1 MVLLMKLILSRI
13 KSSQLSNRYKKLIL
27 ILFLVSPALSHSQNS
42 QTFDVYSKNRL
53 NEAVDSLVT
62 LAENSNRAAP
72 FTTLRTD
79 INTVFN
85 SVPAVLKTIDSINA
99 LQNQK
104 TEAFAAFLPKVSVSA
119 GAGTKDQRTTT
130 YSSDGNSSS
139 KSISAS
145 QLIYDFGTST
155 SAYSSA
161 EAKLSATEYAAYTQ
175 RSEILLQMISA
186 TLDYQKSKQS
196 LVFTQGFID
205 TRKDFLEI
213 MRQKEDLGAGSKLDI
228 IRARTKL
235 SEALDELPAAE
246 KKLITSQATYKNLF
260 GFIPKLKEIS
270 YQTPLNLIVEINKK
284 PDDIIA
290 NINAYKEA
298 ENIARSLKED
308 YFASRG
314 RLFGAVTVE
323 ASRTLSRDYP
333 LNQNTVNSA
342 MVVYRAD
349 IFAGFAQSARAKTM
363 ASKAS
368 EAEFERDRVG
378 RDLIK
383 RLEVAQA
390 DVNSTQAAFRT
401 RLDLLK
407 GSQATDIATRELFL
421 LNRGT
426 LTDVFKAQED
436 VFSAAQKL
444 IAADFD
450 RKLAIY
456 TFLHLS
462 DRLIELFDL
471 KI

>member
-1 MVLLMKLILSRI
+1 MKLILSRI

-175 RSEILLQMISA
+175 RSEILLQMINA
-186 TLDYQKSKQS
+186 TLDYQKSNQS
-196 LVFTQGFID
+196 LLFTKGFID

-235 SEALDELPAAE
+235 SEALDELPVAE

-298 ENIARSLKED
+298 DNIARSLKED

-323 ASRTLSRDYP
+323 ASRTLSKDYP
-333 LNQNTVNSA
+333 LNQNTVNTA

-368 EAEFERDRVG
+368 EAEFERDRVR
-378 RDLIK
+378 RDLIR

-450 RKLAIY
+450 RKIAIY

>member
-235 SEALDELPAAE
+235 SEALDELPVAE

-270 YQTPLNLIVEINKK
+270 YQTPLNLIVEIIKN
-284 PDDIIA
+284 PMI
-290 NINAYKEA
+290 
-298 ENIARSLKED
+298 L
-308 YFASRG
+308 
-314 RLFGAVTVE
+314 L
-323 ASRTLSRDYP
+323 RTS
-333 LNQNTVNSA
+333 
-342 MVVYRAD
+342 MH
-349 IFAGFAQSARAKTM
+349 
-363 ASKAS
+363 
-368 EAEFERDRVG
+368 
-378 RDLIK
+378 IK
-383 RLEVAQA
+383 RP
-390 DVNSTQAAFRT
+390 
-401 RLDLLK
+401 
-407 GSQATDIATRELFL
+407 
-421 LNRGT
+421 
-426 LTDVFKAQED
+426 
-436 VFSAAQKL
+436 
-444 IAADFD
+444 
-450 RKLAIY
+450 
-456 TFLHLS
+456 
-462 DRLIELFDL
+462 
-471 KI
+471 KISPVL